1 MAWVIDRLGRSLFR
15 GTGITAH
22 MENGGTLEKVRQM
35 VARVSTRATQL
46 YDRRQDRVTLD
57 EVEEIA
63 QSAHTSRRSNR
74 SHSANRRARGY
85 RIRNDSADS
94 RKFRTGS
101 QFEVSGS
108 GKLMRTIMADLA
120 SPSSSATSFGTASS
134 QVWLRPR
141 ARRVVLENWWAMLE
155 VKAESLLR
163 QDAHFPAAEAIERL
177 LCLAR
182 TALLC

>member
-141 ARRVVLENWWAMLE
+141 ARRVVLEPESE
-155 VKAESLLR
+155 VRMINQHSTYVRRFSITPIIASL
-163 QDAHFPAAEAIERL
+163 ANPTAIM
-177 LCLAR
+177 AR
-182 TALLC
+182 AS